1 MNIEIAKR
9 IILYVVK
16 KTEWRWRQY
25 DEHWDKIDEVFIRRG
40 YEQGGFEAYKFAE
53 LLKQY
58 KIFSIEKI
66 GQILEK
72 YT

>member
-25 DEHWDKIDEVFIRRG
+25 DEHRDKIDEVFIRRG

-58 KIFSIEKI
+58 DIFSIKKI

-72 YT
+72 HT